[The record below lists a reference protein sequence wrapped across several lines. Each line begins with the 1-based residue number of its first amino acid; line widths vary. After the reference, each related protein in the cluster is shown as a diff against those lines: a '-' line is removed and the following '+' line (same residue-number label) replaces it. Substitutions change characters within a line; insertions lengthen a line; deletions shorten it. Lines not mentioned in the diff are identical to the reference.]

1 VKQTF
6 LFIAAINGLIVV
18 ALGAFGAHALQAS
31 LDEYSL
37 GVWETAVQYQMFH
50 TVALLA
56 VQWLIF
62 HGQEDKR
69 LYRAGY
75 AFVAGIVLFSGSLYM
90 LALTGQRWL
99 GMVTPL
105 GGLAFLAGWVL
116 LSISCWRH
124 R

>member
-1 VKQTF
+1 MKQTF